1 MRQIYKTD
9 RSVTIEKQKNRIFR
23 QRELFESGQCSAGRD
38 ISNEKVIGKVNN
50 KLLATGNGAFSVQ
63 EGKSHHAA
71 FVKGGF
77 AIPFGH
83 CLSRTGPLL
92 QGSGPVL
99 GNSQVFDLTGR
110 TENDARR
117 PFQEQPQALLFDRR
131 IIR

>member
-1 MRQIYKTD
+1 MRL
-9 RSVTIEKQKNRIFR
+9 
-23 QRELFESGQCSAGRD
+23 RERRKECELVGKISA
-38 ISNEKVIGKVNN
+38 KAV
-50 KLLATGNGAFSVQ
+50 AAGNGASIGTIFG
-63 EGKSHHAA
+63 ERGKNHHAA